1 MKTLAR
7 FWSYRKPPAADS
19 RELRLHLSPD
29 RPDDPGGSRQ
39 LCIGFG
45 PDSYG
50 LDYYGRRRELHC
62 TVSRNS
68 LAG

>member
-1 MKTLAR
+1 MRRKVPVRTLPE
-7 FWSYRKPPAADS
+7 WNQD
-19 RELRLHLSPD
+19 
-29 RPDDPGGSRQ
+29 GSRQ

-45 PDSYG
+45 PESYG
-50 LDYYGRRRELHC
+50 LDYYGGRRELHC